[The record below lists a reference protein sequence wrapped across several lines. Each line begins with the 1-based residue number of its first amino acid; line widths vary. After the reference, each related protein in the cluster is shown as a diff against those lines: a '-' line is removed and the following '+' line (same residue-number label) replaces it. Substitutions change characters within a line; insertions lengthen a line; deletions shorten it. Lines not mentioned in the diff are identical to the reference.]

1 MGKGGRAGMGKG
13 GRAGM
18 GKGNWEKVE
27 FAINNIGHPKRNN
40 NWLSSRTETS
50 DQGLLRSGSYE

>member
-1 MGKGGRAGMGKG
+1 MRKGGRAGMGKG

-27 FAINNIGHPKRNN
+27 FAINNTGHPKINN
-40 NWLSSRTETS
+40 NWSVVTN
-50 DQGLLRSGSYE
+50 